1 MDLKTTKTTTR
12 SWRFI
17 PRLKILQKTLLCS
30 TKMNHTV
37 SREFLLRRESKKWSC
52 KFEKVNVTESRN
64 LILQMRILS
73 GDVYAWNFEIM
84 FKMDVKA
91 TIHMRFWLSQ
101 KSSPACFLK
110 TAGQATT
117 KSVVML
123 SFTGL
128 TGAKKKKQ
136 IFLEDVWN
144 SSCLNRQKF
153 RLTFQQEVQIYFY
166 FINNGV
172 TVIFHINFALCR
184 QNEANNS

>member
-1 MDLKTTKTTTR
+1 MCLFTEKNIPLFHFKGTVRTKVANTKYFCFIVLYMYEFEINLRWQALAWFLGSVDLKTTKRTTR

-37 SREFLLRRESKKWSC
+37 SREFLLRRESKKWSS
-52 KFEKVNVTESRN
+52 KVEKVNVTESRN

-101 KSSPACFLK
+101 KSSPAC
-110 TAGQATT
+110 
-117 KSVVML
+117 ML
-123 SFTGL
+123 S
-128 TGAKKKKQ
+128 
-136 IFLEDVWN
+136 EN
-144 SSCLNRQKF
+144 SRAGNYEISR
-153 RLTFQQEVQIYFY
+153 Y
-166 FINNGV
+166 
-172 TVIFHINFALCR
+172 A
-184 QNEANNS
+184 

>member
-1 MDLKTTKTTTR
+1 MDLKTTKRTTR
-12 SWRFI
+12 SWRFN

-91 TIHMRFWLSQ
+91 TSHMRFWLSQ

-123 SFTGL
+123 SFTRL